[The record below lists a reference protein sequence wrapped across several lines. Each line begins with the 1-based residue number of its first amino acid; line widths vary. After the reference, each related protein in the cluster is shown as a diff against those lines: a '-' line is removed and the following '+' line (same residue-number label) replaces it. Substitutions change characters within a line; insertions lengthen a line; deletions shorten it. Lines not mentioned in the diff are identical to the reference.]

1 MSIMPDLTPGL
12 IQEITAIVFDY
23 PSPPLRPCDIIFVFG
38 GSHPGLW
45 QTAANA
51 YHAGLGRIVVAT
63 GGHNRGAKYHAS
75 WRDGAT
81 PESHVIKRE
90 MMRLGVPG
98 DRIVREDRSTN
109 SLENVLFAKD
119 VYDFSGVHSVLV
131 VCKCYG
137 VGRQCRTLRQHI
149 EKDVIL
155 IPYPF
160 DTEAGS
166 DGPFITR
173 DTWMSDERSSALV
186 LSQLLAIRRYGGWG
200 HLEPVATMSSGLEE
214 LVVGQAPA

>member
-1 MSIMPDLTPGL
+1 MSSLPDLSSEL
-12 IQEITAIVFDY
+12 VQEITAIVFDY
-23 PSPPLRPCDIIFVFG
+23 PGPPLRPCDLIFVFG

-45 QTAANA
+45 QTAAEA
-51 YHAGLGRIVVAT
+51 YHAGLGRTIIAT
-63 GGHNRGAKYHAS
+63 GGHKPGAKYHS
-75 WRDGAT
+75 TWRDGTT

-98 DRIVREDRSTN
+98 ERIVCEDRSTN

-119 VYDFSGVHSVLV
+119 VYDFSGVHSILV

-137 VGRQCRTLRQHI
+137 VGRQCRTLRQQM
-149 EKDVIL
+149 EKAIIL

-173 DTWMSDERSSALV
+173 DTWMNDERSSALV
-186 LSQLLAIRRYGGWG
+186 LSQLLAIRRYGEWG
-200 HLEPVATMSSGLEE
+200 HLEPVATMSIGLEE
-214 LVVGQAPA
+214 LVKRQASE